1 MSGDDGLYPSL
12 LPWSNG
18 YLAIPEPGDD
28 DGPEAARE
36 GCRCVW
42 LLACPEH
49 PEAA

>member
-18 YLAIPEPGDD
+18 YLAIPEPCDD
-28 DGPEAARE
+28 EAVAARE

-42 LLACPEH
+42 LIACPEH